1 MDPLFPVEPDPLHG
15 AGAHA
20 GEQPADGG
28 PQRCRRCHRAITD
41 TTSVAHQVGPR
52 CRQILGITS
61 QPRRAATRARRA
73 PAPRPVPGQA
83 ELPLGVDAD
92 GSDDGDGQEGDG
104 ECGDQDSP
112 FCSSFSFLT

>member
-1 MDPLFPVEPDPLHG
+1 MDPLFPVEPAPPHG

-61 QPRRAATRARRA
+61 QPRRAATRAWRA

-83 ELPLGVDAD
+83 ELPLGVDED
-92 GSDDGDGQEGDG
+92 GCDG
-104 ECGDQDSP
+104 EQQEEDGG
-112 FCSSFSFLT
+112 